1 MSKQESPFDTVSDWI
16 SDNLRKLGVEL
27 GDEAETARQPIGQK
41 PTPVKKRVS
50 LIIHNPI
57 VPSSGGL
64 RLNKALKWGD
74 SDALAAGYIADLQ
87 DISYGYCNYEIVE
100 RVEVDKFPRKQDG
113 FTYKADEF
121 VAAWKARTGF
131 HNPDAVDY
139 DALLDEFDMIEK
151 VNSGAIDEFWLF
163 AFPYAGYYESIMGGP
178 GAFWCNAPPL
188 RGTEI
193 AKRRFVIMGFNYERG
208 VGEMLEDLGHRAES
222 ILAQVFERANPN
234 LWEQFTRYD
243 KTHPGAAE
251 CGNVHFAPNS
261 LKDYDWGN
269 TRAVPSRADHWYA
282 FPNLTGDP
290 RVMTCAEWGNGDIR
304 EHHRWWFRHF
314 PHVEG
319 ESGGLSWNWWEYV
332 IDPNRVRV

>member
-1 MSKQESPFDTVSDWI
+1 MDFLKRLFTSNQPHPLNTVNAPLPTVS
-16 SDNLRKLGVEL
+16 SPL
-27 GDEAETARQPIGQK
+27 
-41 PTPVKKRVS
+41 PTPPPVKPKV
-50 LIIHNPI
+50 LALIHNPVI
-57 VPSSGGL
+57 RGV
-64 RLNKALKWGD
+64 KAQTLYRWNDPDKLAQGY
-74 SDALAAGYIADLQ
+74 SDDIKA
-87 DISYGYCNYEIVE
+87 ISYGYAQYQIVD
-100 RVEVDKFPRKQDG
+100 RIEVDGFPVKVDG
-113 FTYKADEF
+113 FRYTPQSFDQ
-121 VAAWKARTGF
+121 AWTARHF
-131 HNPDAVDY
+131 HQPDAVDY
-139 DALLDEFDMIEK
+139 LALVKEFRLIER
-151 VNSGAIDEFWLF
+151 VSDGEIDEVWLVG
-163 AFPYAGYYESIMGGP
+163 FPYCGYYESIMCGP

-222 ILAQVFERANPN
+222 ILAQVFERTNPN

-243 KTHPGAAE
+243 KTNPGAAE

-269 TRAVPSRADHWYA
+269 PRPVPSRADHWYA